1 MGHIEDPADI
11 LRYVHSVRG
20 VACSPEHMGDPL
32 LDPFPILGGRRGIH
46 VKGRGLAASPGWSG
60 GSALR
65 FISRSL
71 TITSAPQS
79 RSKINRSVCCSLAP
93 AGDRQRS
100 EAALIRPEVAI
111 ARSRPAPSVEARC
124 PRRDSQRTSAAC
136 GHERRRG
143 CAARPIASS
152 RRRAVLA
159 ARLVRRSSGSCI
171 AYGGVFVAARAGHP
185 SVSPTLRGDGRGLAG
200 RRSAVVVDRTQR
212 PL

>member
-46 VKGRGLAASPGWSG
+46 VKGRGLAASPGWRG

-71 TITSAPQS
+71 TIRSAPQS

-124 PRRDSQRTSAAC
+124 PRRDSQRTSAAS
-136 GHERRRG
+136 GHQRRRC
-143 CAARPIASS
+143 CAAWPDRLEPPASRPRSQTRAPLVRIVHRV
-152 RRRAVLA
+152 RRRLCCRPRRPSERLA
-159 ARLVRRSSGSCI
+159 DAAWRWPRSGW
-171 AYGGVFVAARAGHP
+171 
-185 SVSPTLRGDGRGLAG
+185 SPLGG
-200 RRSAVVVDRTQR
+200 RR
-212 PL
+212 